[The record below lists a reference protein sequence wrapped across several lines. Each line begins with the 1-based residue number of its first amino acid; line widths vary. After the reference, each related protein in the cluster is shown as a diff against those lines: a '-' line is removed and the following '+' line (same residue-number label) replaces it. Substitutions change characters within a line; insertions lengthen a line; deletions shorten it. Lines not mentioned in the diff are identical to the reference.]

1 MNLKL
6 AWCGSGRVRTV
17 PASGAAA
24 FSAGSEISLC
34 TNEVSCFG
42 IAVVAFP
49 LFHRFEVEG
58 V

>member
-6 AWCGSGRVRTV
+6 AWFGSGGVGTV

-34 TNEVSCFG
+34 ANEVSCFG
-42 IAVVAFP
+42 IAVVAFS
-49 LFHRFEVEG
+49 LFHRFKVEG